1 MSETNLNEI
10 IGETQT
16 GFMAKTHIS
25 SNIRLV
31 LDLIDYSGLIQSD
44 ALILFL
50 DFYKA
55 FDR

>member
-1 MSETNLNEI
+1 
-10 IGETQT
+10 
-16 GFMAKTHIS
+16 MAKRHIS

-31 LDLIDYSGLIQSD
+31 LDILDYNHFVNSD

-55 FDR
+55 FDTS